1 MRARPTFELKRLR
14 LALALL
20 AVCTIGSGYFCYA
33 AFSYQQDQKAIEAG
47 ILSEIRSIQ
56 ARQRTNS
63 EHRRIDKEYSEQ
75 FAELDA
81 AGYFSKANKL
91 DWVEQIETGAR
102 HLRIPLSKY
111 ELSEHS
117 KMPLPVPT
125 PVAGLGLY
133 KTPLQLELTMLHE
146 GDLLAMEHYLTKSNL
161 GLFTFESC
169 ELRRTRDK
177 PSLQRLEAMLSAQ
190 CQINIYN
197 FLFDDNSGSVGADL
211 AAGMPAPDV

>member
-1 MRARPTFELKRLR
+1 MRERPTFELKRLR
-14 LALALL
+14 MALVLL
-20 AVCTIGSGYFCYA
+20 AFCTIGSGYFCYA
-33 AFSYQQDQKAIEAG
+33 AFSYQQDKKVVEAG

-56 ARQRTNS
+56 ARQRTDS
-63 EHRRIDKEYSEQ
+63 ERRRIDREYSDQ
-75 FAELDA
+75 FAELDS
-81 AGYFSKANKL
+81 AGYFTKANKL

-111 ELSEHS
+111 ELDEHS
-117 KMPLPVPT
+117 KMPLPIPQ
-125 PVAGLGLY
+125 PSQGLGLY

-146 GDLLAMEHYLTKSNL
+146 GDLLAMEHYLAKSNL

-177 PSLQRLEAMLSAQ
+177 PSLRRLEAMLSAQ
-190 CQINIYN
+190 CQINIYK
-197 FLFDDNSGSVGADL
+197 FVFDDNSAGVGSDL